1 MSRTAAKAIATF
13 FGVGLI
19 PKAPGTVATVAALPL
34 YILLRRL
41 PPGLYLFVVGALTVL
56 GVKVSG
62 DMEREWGRD
71 PSRVVIDEV
80 CGILVTL
87 ISRPSGIRDIV
98 LGTLL
103 FRFFDIVKPP
113 PIGII
118 DRKLR
123 GGTGIMADDIA
134 AGVISACIL
143 HFIRK
148 IG

>member
-13 FGVGLI
+13 FGVGFI